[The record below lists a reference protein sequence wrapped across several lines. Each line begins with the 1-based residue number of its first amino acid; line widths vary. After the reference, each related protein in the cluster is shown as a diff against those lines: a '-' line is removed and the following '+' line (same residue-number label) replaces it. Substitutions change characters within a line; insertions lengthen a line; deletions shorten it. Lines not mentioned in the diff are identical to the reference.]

1 MKPLFLAAAAVV
13 AATASSANEFEPAI
27 RSYLEAEIMAWASN
41 PVLVD
46 AIRAQNREHAGL
58 SQADIDALDQ
68 TWRAEVGTDGSGII
82 GRVIENAAAEFLR
95 GRVDAAGGM
104 ITEVFIMDAH
114 GLNVAA
120 SAVTSDYWQGDE
132 AKFSETYPRG
142 AGAVHISEVEF
153 DESSQTYQSQVS
165 VAIVD
170 PATSEVVG
178 AMTVGLNAEAFF

>member
-1 MKPLFLAAAAVV
+1 MKPVFLAAAAVV

-27 RSYLEAEIMAWASN
+27 RSYLDTEIMGWAAD

-46 AIRAQNREHAGL
+46 AIRAQNTQHAGL
-58 SQADIDALDQ
+58 TQADIDTMDQ
-68 TWRAEVGTDGSGII
+68 TWRAEVGTPGSALIAG
-82 GRVIENAAAEFLR
+82 VLENAAAEFLR

-132 AKFSETYPRG
+132 EKFSETYPKG
-142 AGAVHISEVEF
+142 PGAVHISEVEF

-165 VAIVD
+165 VAIID